1 MMRIPVREDWFGSC
15 GKQGFLISVGWV
27 FKSSMK
33 KKKMSSWDGKEHC
46 IFGKLYHSHV
56 MD

>member
-33 KKKMSSWDGKEHC
+33 KKMSSWDWKEDY